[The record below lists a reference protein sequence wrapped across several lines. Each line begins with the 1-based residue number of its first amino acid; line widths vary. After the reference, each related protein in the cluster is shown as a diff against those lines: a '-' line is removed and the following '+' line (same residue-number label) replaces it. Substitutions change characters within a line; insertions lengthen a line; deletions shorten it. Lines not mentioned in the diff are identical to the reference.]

1 MSTLG
6 LDWVRAGVGEMV
18 GLDWVGIGW
27 VLGGAGFLVGVAWN
41 YQVKVELLEG
51 AAGGDLYLRRAGFQS
66 RRYREELALYL
77 PCICSVF
84 ALYLL
89 CIFVY
94 GVIKLCLGPPI
105 VVKCRHDLG
114 GGKSFTW

>member
-1 MSTLG
+1 
-6 LDWVRAGVGEMV
+6 MV

-77 PCICSVF
+77 LCICSVF
-84 ALYLL
+84 ALY
-89 CIFVY
+89 F
-94 GVIKLCLGPPI
+94 CLRGNQI
-105 VVKCRHDLG
+105 VFGATYCSQV
-114 GGKSFTW
+114 